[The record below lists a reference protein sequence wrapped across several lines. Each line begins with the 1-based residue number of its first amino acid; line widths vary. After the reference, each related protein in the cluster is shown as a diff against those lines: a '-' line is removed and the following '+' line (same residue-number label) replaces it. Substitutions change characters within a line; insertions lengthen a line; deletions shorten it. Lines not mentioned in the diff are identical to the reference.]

1 MPLQEESMPCGLWLL
16 LVLPPLQLGVDLQGS
31 TSPVVACEGA
41 MPVVHDL
48 DSGLRTLLLCCGMF
62 VSAACPG
69 SRGTDSLKVGK
80 CLS

>member
-1 MPLQEESMPCGLWLL
+1 MPCGLWLL

-48 DSGLRTLLLCCGMF
+48 CVAIEQQRCDRGPKRKRMSQISSKSQA
-62 VSAACPG
+62 SASAGC
-69 SRGTDSLKVGK
+69 
-80 CLS
+80 